1 MSKLFLIN
9 VISMKIL
16 KPPRLKDGDIIGVV
30 APSHPVL
37 PFQKMYLKGVANLKE
52 FGFNVKEGK
61 TVKLQHGGYMAGT
74 DIQRAEDINYMFAD
88 KEVKAIICALG
99 EQVAIRTLRHLDF
112 DLAKANPKIFSGMS
126 DITTFHVA
134 LLAKTGLIGL
144 HQTDVVFGFGVDMDS
159 KEAKYEMDLFLKITK
174 NAEPLGLLPAFTRW
188 EVWREG
194 KTKGRL
200 FGGNAR

>member
-144 HQTDVVFGFGVDMDS
+144 HQTDVVFGFG
-159 KEAKYEMDLFLKITK
+159 
-174 NAEPLGLLPAFTRW
+174 
-188 EVWREG
+188 
-194 KTKGRL
+194 
-200 FGGNAR
+200 